1 MESQKRKH
9 GKKCVVTVSLID
21 LASAWSVANL
31 LSLSLYENIF
41 FLHHLFIVWCAPTV
55 IYHKTTS
62 TKKEF
67 WPTKSA
73 QLASISYIAVC
84 AILQNNVRV
93 FSQL

>member
-1 MESQKRKH
+1 M
-9 GKKCVVTVSLID
+9 
-21 LASAWSVANL
+21 
-31 LSLSLYENIF
+31 
-41 FLHHLFIVWCAPTV
+41 FL
-55 IYHKTTS
+55 S

-93 FSQL
+93 FS